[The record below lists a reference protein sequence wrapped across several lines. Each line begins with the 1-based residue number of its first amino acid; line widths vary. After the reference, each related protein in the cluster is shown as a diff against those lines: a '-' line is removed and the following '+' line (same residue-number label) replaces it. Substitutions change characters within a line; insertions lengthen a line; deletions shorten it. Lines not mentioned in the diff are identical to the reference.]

1 MRRFLLCSLLA
12 ASSAFAQADAKKDA
26 GKGEPPPATT
36 TTPAETPP
44 PLPPLPGEPAET
56 PPPPEGTPDGAPST
70 LTPEELARLKAELKA
85 DVKAEIQAELRSQL
99 QTELEAAAR
108 DQATAR
114 AAATEWQEEKWVE
127 EVKPKLN
134 FLEIDGYFR
143 FRFDLFNRMDLGTYD
158 PINQRGT
165 SGFPVPT
172 YYRPFDGAEC
182 VPGTTPDNFS
192 GAPCS
197 TTTEDTSTII
207 SANMRLRLDPTLNV
221 SEDIRIR
228 STIDVFDNIVMG
240 STPESLPGFAQ
251 NPTLPLPLFAASQNP
266 PQDGL
271 NSIYDAIRIRR
282 LWAEVMTPVGQLRF
296 GRMPQHFGLG
306 LLANDGNRLDQ
317 DFGDNADQIVFG
329 TRIAGHIIAPGYS
342 WSSSGPF
349 GRGGG
354 NGAGGDSNQGFFQ
367 NEAGQRFNLDP
378 KDDVHSVILAVAKKD
393 TEDDIKEQ
401 LRLGKIVFNYGFF
414 GVYRTQGYDI
424 PSYYGSRQQVLT
436 NPPLGPEQYVFRGA
450 NAGIGS
456 LWGRFQWDK
465 LKIEAEAVGIVGQ
478 ADGTATSSG
487 GLNDAD
493 PDLRVVEGGVVVNK
507 PLFILQGGFA
517 VESSY
522 AFLNDQLVV
531 GLDGGA
537 ASGDDAF
544 GFGTRPVIN
553 QQPQAGD
560 ADGKQYG
567 QCLAR
572 DDAAA
577 VDGVNCTQVDN
588 NVTNFRFDSDYIV
601 DMILWREILGTVTD
615 AFYVKPHIAYYF
627 TPDLGVRADVVYS
640 QAIFNSSTPGQQNPL
655 GVELDVRAFF
665 ATEDGFY
672 LMPQA
677 GFLLPLGG
685 LNHYSETALS
695 NERFRT
701 AQFAWTGQLF
711 AGIQF

>member
-1 MRRFLLCSLLA
+1 MREILLCSLLA
-12 ASSAFAQADAKKDA
+12 ASSAAAQSAASEPKKD
-26 GKGEPPPATT
+26 EPKQDEA
-36 TTPAETPP
+36 AKSETPP
-44 PLPPLPGEPAET
+44 PLPPMPGEAVV
-56 PPPPEGTPDGAPST
+56 PPPPAEGETPAS

-85 DVKAEIQAELRSQL
+85 DVKAEVQAELRAQL

-108 DQATAR
+108 DQATAS
-114 AAATEWQEEKWVE
+114 AAAAEWKEEKWVE

-143 FRFDLFNRMDLGTYD
+143 FRFDVFNRMDLGTYD
-158 PINQRGT
+158 PVTDRGT

-172 YYRPFDGAEC
+172 YYRPFDGQNCSDTSPE
-182 VPGTTPDNFS
+182 NFS
-192 GAPCS
+192 GAPCT

-228 STIDVFDNIVMG
+228 STIDVFDNLVMG

-271 NSIYDAIRIRR
+271 NSIYDAIRVRR
-282 LWAEVMTPVGQLRF
+282 VWAEVMTPVGELRF

-306 LLANDGNRLDQ
+306 LLANDGNALDQ

-329 TRIAGHIIAPGYS
+329 TRIAGHVIAPGYS

-354 NGAGGDSNQGFFQ
+354 AGAGGDASQGFFQ

-378 KDDVHSVILAVAKKD
+378 RDDVHSILLVIAKKD
-393 TEDDIKEQ
+393 SEEDIAEQ
-401 LRLGKIVFNYGFF
+401 LRQQKMVFNYGVF
-414 GVYRTQGYDI
+414 GVYRTQGFDI

-456 LWGRFQWDK
+456 LWARFQWDK

-478 ADGTATSSG
+478 ADGTATSSS
-487 GLNDAD
+487 GLNAGD
-493 PDLRVVEGGVVVNK
+493 PDLQVVERGVVVNK

-517 VESSY
+517 IETSY

-544 GFGTRPVIN
+544 GMGTRPVIN
-553 QQPQAGD
+553 QRPQAGD
-560 ADGKQYG
+560 VDGKQYG
-567 QCLAR
+567 ECLER
-572 DDAAA
+572 GAA
-577 VDGVNCTQVDN
+577 VDGVDCARVDN
-588 NVTNFRFDSDYIV
+588 DVTNFRFDSDYIV

-640 QAIFNSSTPGQQNPL
+640 QAIFASSTPGQQNPL
-655 GVELDVRAFF
+655 GLELDVRAFF

-695 NERFRT
+695 DERFRT